1 MKKLLGR
8 ITTEKIIIAMLLL
21 ELVNVIIQTVLTLSA
36 EISQKSNKVTIT
48 FNSSLIVIV
57 AFMGIIF
64 CTIGILA
71 LFNYQREYYTRKL
84 KKLQDKY
91 LNDTTELAQL
101 HEINKSEYLEQIH
114 RLQEKNIAISASFRK
129 LQTEKLN
136 LSSAYNSLASKY
148 ALLLKKSNSDDN
160 KS

>member
-1 MKKLLGR
+1 MKLLGR

-36 EISQKSNKVTIT
+36 EISQDSNKITIT
-48 FNSSLIVIV
+48 FNNSLIMVV
-57 AFMGIIF
+57 AFLGIVFFI
-64 CTIGILA
+64 IGVLA
-71 LFNYQREYYTRKL
+71 FFNYQREYYTRKL
-84 KKLQDKY
+84 KELQEKY

-114 RLQEKNIAISASFRK
+114 RLQEKNITISASLRK
-129 LQTEKLN
+129 LQAEKLN
-136 LSSAYNSLASKY
+136 LSSAYSALASKY
-148 ALLLKKSNSDDN
+148 ELLVKKSNSDDN